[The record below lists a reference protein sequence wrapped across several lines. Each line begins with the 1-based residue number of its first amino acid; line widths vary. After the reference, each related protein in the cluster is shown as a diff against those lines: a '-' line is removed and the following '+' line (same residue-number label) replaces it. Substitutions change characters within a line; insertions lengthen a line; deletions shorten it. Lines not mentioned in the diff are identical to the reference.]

1 MITVMI
7 KGKVKRCGNA
17 LQESMNIPNC
27 KPTETQLGP
36 HCTIPQGGM
45 VTTCRHTHLGFFSVP
60 SCGHEVCKVHQKAN
74 LATVRVN
81 CQTFIVVCQF
91 HGQQWHLSCQVH
103 VGSSMSIQFDW
114 DILRYRDI
122 MGYIGHNTMA
132 TTGSR
137 WPCFIKVRIESAI
150 PWISAVG
157 MSNDHHPKSKIARNA
172 GNVGT
177 RQLGSDGPNIRLKA
191 FNKNQISDGT
201 WSLPFPWHL
210 RPEIAGSQ
218 VSTSFHTIVA
228 GGALTL
234 VFSYSQS
241 NFPKF
246 PIFQQKQMNHGF
258 LF

>member
-1 MITVMI
+1 
-7 KGKVKRCGNA
+7 
-17 LQESMNIPNC
+17 
-27 KPTETQLGP
+27 
-36 HCTIPQGGM
+36 
-45 VTTCRHTHLGFFSVP
+45 
-60 SCGHEVCKVHQKAN
+60 
-74 LATVRVN
+74 
-81 CQTFIVVCQF
+81 
-91 HGQQWHLSCQVH
+91 
-103 VGSSMSIQFDW
+103 
-114 DILRYRDI
+114 